1 MQNYKIFVISFTIV
15 ICLFCLVP
23 CKAAFNNGDS
33 LQKIPYRVP
42 RINSPAKI
50 DAVLDEPFW
59 QEALVVNAN
68 IEVRPGE
75 NIPAPVQTEA
85 LIVYDDNNIYAGFR
99 CYDPEPGK
107 IRAHFT
113 DRDDIWSDD
122 WILILFD
129 TFNDSRRTYD
139 FCCNPFGIQADMIE
153 SPSGG
158 GGSWDAIWES
168 HGRITDEGYVVEM
181 AIPFSSLGF
190 QRSAADQ
197 IWGFDVVRSY
207 PRNVRHH
214 IGAFPRERNNNCY
227 MCQAEK
233 FIGFAG
239 ARPGKDIEFD
249 PTLSALSSSE
259 REDDIHTPMVRKEQ
273 KLDPGVTARWGFTPN
288 LTLGTTINP
297 DFSQVEADVQQLD
310 INRQFAIYY
319 PEKRPFFLEGADYFQ
334 TQLSAVYTRTLA
346 DPRMGIK
353 ITGKEGPHTIGF
365 FSAQDEITN
374 FLFPG
379 CEGFDTESMDK
390 RNTGSVLR
398 YKRDIGKSSNL
409 GLLITDREGG
419 QYYNRLGGLDG
430 ILKFTKKDQL
440 RFQVLKSGT
449 KYPEN
454 ISKDFDQP
462 ENEFN
467 STAMEYFYAHDT
479 RNFNVYSIYRQINP
493 DFRADM
499 GFLSQAG
506 FRYNETGGTLKWQ
519 RDPGSWFTWIEWYV
533 SYDLRRDFYYRP
545 LHKAYT
551 SRINYQGPL
560 QSNIGLYGEYGRD
573 SFEGKEYRANFLIFW
588 SSFVPAGFLEFYLQ
602 GRIGDQIDF
611 SNNRPGKVLQLF
623 PEIEFKC
630 GLHLNVH
637 LAQTYERLDVAPGRL
652 YTANISR
659 LRLVYQFNKR
669 TFLRTIL
676 QYCVYDRN
684 VNLYTDEETPKDKNL
699 FTQILFS
706 YKINPQTVLFLGY
719 SDNHYG
725 DHIDPLTQTDR
736 TFFAKIGYAWRI

>member
-1 MQNYKIFVISFTIV
+1 MQSYKIFIISFTIV
-15 ICLFCLVP
+15 ICLFCFTP
-23 CKAAFNNGDS
+23 CKAEFNSGDS
-33 LQKIPYRVP
+33 LQKIPHRVP
-42 RINSPAKI
+42 KVNANAKI

-59 QEALVVNAN
+59 NEALVVHAN

-75 NIPAPVQTEA
+75 NIPAPVKTEA
-85 LIVYDDNNIYAGFR
+85 LIVYNDNHIYAGFR
-99 CYDPEPGK
+99 CYDPEPEK

-153 SPSGG
+153 STSGG

-168 HGRITDEGYVVEM
+168 HGRITEEGYVVEM

-214 IGAFPRERNNNCY
+214 IGAFPRDRNNNCY

-239 ARPGKDIEFD
+239 AKPGKDIEFD

-273 KLDPGVTARWGFTPN
+273 NLDPGITARWGFTPN

-334 TQLSAVYTRTLA
+334 TRITAVYTRTLA

-353 ITGKEGPHTIGF
+353 ISGKEGPHTIGF
-365 FSAQDEITN
+365 FSVQDEITN
-374 FLFPG
+374 LLFPG
-379 CEGFDTESMDK
+379 SEGYDNESLAK
-390 RNTGSVLR
+390 RNTGTVLR

-409 GLLITDREGG
+409 GLLITDREGN
-419 QYYNRLGGLDG
+419 QYYNRLGGVDG
-430 ILKFTKKDQL
+430 ILKFTQKDQIS
-440 RFQVLKSGT
+440 FQALKSST
-449 KYPEN
+449 KYPE
-454 ISKDFDQP
+454 ITSKDFEQP
-462 ENEFN
+462 VNEFK
-467 STAMEYFYAHDT
+467 SSAMDIFYVHDT

-493 DFRADM
+493 GFRADM

-506 FRYNETGGTLKWQ
+506 YRYNETGGTLKWQ

-551 SRINYQGPL
+551 SRVNYEGPF

-573 SFEGKEYRANFLIFW
+573 CYEGREYRANFLIFW
-588 SSFVPAGFLEFYLQ
+588 SSFVPAGFLEFYIQ
-602 GRIGDQIDF
+602 GRAGDQIDY
-611 SNNRPGKVLQLF
+611 SNNRPGKVLQF
-623 PEIEFKC
+623 IPEIEFKY
-630 GLHLNVH
+630 GLHLNIL
-637 LAQTYERLDVAPGRL
+637 LAQTYEHLNVAPGRL

-684 VNLYTDEETPKDKNL
+684 VNLYYDEESPKEKNL

-725 DHIDPLTQTDR
+725 DHIDPLTQTNR